1 MNEWDEDLKGERF
14 YFRPIE
20 DLVRRAGNDAKTGPF
35 VSPFLVFR
43 YEYRESN
50 EILIYSTRVDLLGFF
65 PVFLSVR

>member
-14 YFRPIE
+14 YFRLIE
-20 DLVRRAGNDAKTGPF
+20 DYLVRGAGNDAKTGPF
-35 VSPFLVFR
+35 VSPLFVFR
-43 YEYRESN
+43 YRESN